1 MNKYMLNSLLL
12 VGVPLAMTTITKA
25 AAADGTINFT
35 GNVTDQTYTVVA
47 GSANQTIPMGN
58 ISAKAFKS
66 AGDTALPTKFS
77 IALTSCPETVTKASV
92 KFDGTYA
99 QGNSTL
105 LSLNSESGVA
115 TGLGVA
121 LYEADGT
128 TQIPM
133 ASFSNAQSV
142 QKDINNVFT
151 YVAKYMATSDK
162 VTVGPANATTQFS
175 ISYN

>member
-35 GNVTDQTYTVVA
+35 GNVTDPCTVVA

>member
-1 MNKYMLNSLLL
+1 M
-12 VGVPLAMTTITKA
+12 
-25 AAADGTINFT
+25 NFT
-35 GNVTDQTYTVVA
+35 GNVTDQTCTVVA

-121 LYEADGT
+121 LYEADGNHAKFLWLRFLMRRACRKTST
-128 TQIPM
+128 TSLPMSPNIWRHRIRSQSGRLMPRHNLAFHITDKNSLSGQQI
-133 ASFSNAQSV
+133 
-142 QKDINNVFT
+142 
-151 YVAKYMATSDK
+151 
-162 VTVGPANATTQFS
+162 
-175 ISYN
+175 

>member
-1 MNKYMLNSLLL
+1 MNKHMQRSLLL
-12 VGVPLAMTTITKA
+12 AGIPLAMSVIATAT
-25 AAADGTINFT
+25 AADGTINFT
-35 GNVTDQTYTVVA
+35 GNVTDQTCTVEA

-58 ISAKAFKS
+58 ISAKAFKT

-77 IALTSCPETVTKASV
+77 IALAGCPESVTKASV
-92 KFDGTYA
+92 KFDGAYA

-105 LSLNSESGVA
+105 LSLNEEKGVA

-121 LYEADGT
+121 IYEADGT

-133 ASFSNAQSV
+133 ASFSTAQSV
-142 QKDINNVFT
+142 QKDISNVFT
-151 YVAKYMATSDK
+151 YVAKYMATSDT